1 MPCAENNRRAD
12 EFYSTE
18 RQVSFCAELVFF
30 IAYFIFGAEKLLCAC
45 NEILGIKSI
54 FFQKT
59 LI

>member
-12 EFYSTE
+12 EFYSIE

-30 IAYFIFGAEKLLCAC
+30 IVYFIFGAEKLLCAC

-54 FFQKT
+54 FF
-59 LI
+59 